1 MADEPAAADVE
12 PQETQPNILFLFAD
26 DQRADTVGAWGNDL
40 IDTPNLDRLVGEGW
54 SFRRNYVFGSNSG
67 AVCVPSR
74 AMVLTGRSWMRSPNR
89 MEGVPTLPRLLESA
103 GYRTFITGK
112 WHNGEQAL
120 LRAFDRGK
128 AVYLGGMA
136 DHTQTEVQ
144 DIEDGGMV
152 RPRVGERFS
161 SEMFADAVISFLNEQ
176 AASTSV
182 AGPEPGSET
191 AGRQA
196 KAGPDAGAVRGGPD
210 RPFFAYVPF
219 TAPHDPRQPPPEYRE
234 RYYDRNLPL
243 PANTMPQHPFDNG
256 ALILR
261 DENLAAWPRTEDVI
275 RDQLAEYYG
284 LITHLDEQVGRI
296 LDALD
301 ENGQAENTIVVYAAD
316 HGLSVGSHGLLG
328 KQNLY
333 EHSMRCPLI
342 VRGPG
347 IPRGETDALTYLFD
361 LFPTLLVQAGVA
373 PPSGIDGRDLAPL
386 WSGGD
391 PTWRKS
397 LFLPYRDVMRAVR
410 DDRYK
415 LIVYP
420 KVNHR
425 QLFDLAEDPDEL
437 LNLAADP
444 GHAGIAARLEAL
456 LEGWQTA
463 MGDSV
468 PLSVADP
475 APLHRDLTGTE
486 REPDRWQPDWIV
498 EKYFSQPPTAPT
510 RPGRGRGRG
519 CRRGVR
525 RPVRVSETG
534 TSGSPRL
541 RSPSRRRGSGRSRG
555 RSSACTGTSRSAG
568 RSACPSPGRDRR
580 GATHPAARRG

>member
-1 MADEPAAADVE
+1 MKVSAVLAPVALLALLGCAPPAADETAADAE
-12 PQETQPNILFLFAD
+12 PQATRPNILFLFAD
-26 DQRADTVGAWGNDL
+26 DQRADTIGAWGNEL
-40 IDTPNLDRLVGEGW
+40 IDTPNLDRLVAEGW

-112 WHNGEQAL
+112 WHNGEEAL
-120 LRAFDRGK
+120 LRAFDRGT
-128 AVYLGGMA
+128 AIYLGGMA

-144 DIEDGGMV
+144 DIENGGMV
-152 RPRVGERFS
+152 RRRVGERFS
-161 SEMFADAVISFLNEQ
+161 SELFADAVIEFLDEQ
-176 AASTSV
+176 A
-182 AGPEPGSET
+182 E
-191 AGRQA
+191 A
-196 KAGPDAGAVRGGPD
+196 KARGESGQ
-210 RPFFAYVPF
+210 PFFAYVPF

-243 PANTMPQHPFDNG
+243 PANYKLQHPFDNG

-284 LITHLDEQVGRI
+284 LITHLDDQVGRI
-296 LDALD
+296 LATLD
-301 ENGQAENTIVVYAAD
+301 ENGQAGNTIVVYAAD

-342 VRGPG
+342 IRGPG
-347 IPRGETDALTYLFD
+347 IPHGTTDAFTYLYD
-361 LFPTLLVQAGVA
+361 LFPTLLAQGAVA
-373 PPSGIDGRDLAPL
+373 EPPGIDGRDLTPL

-391 PTWRKS
+391 PTWRRS

-420 KVNHR
+420 NVNHR
-425 QLFDLAEDPDEL
+425 QLFDLTEDPDEL
-437 LNLAADP
+437 TNLIADP
-444 GHAGIAARLEAL
+444 GHAKAAARLEAL

-463 MGDSV
+463 MGDTV
-468 PLSVADP
+468 PLSVSDP

-486 REPDRWQPDWIV
+486 REPDRWQPEWIV
-498 EKYFSQPPTAPT
+498 EKYFE
-510 RPGRGRGRG
+510 
-519 CRRGVR
+519 
-525 RPVRVSETG
+525 VSLVAE
-534 TSGSPRL
+534 
-541 RSPSRRRGSGRSRG
+541 
-555 RSSACTGTSRSAG
+555 
-568 RSACPSPGRDRR
+568 DE
-580 GATHPAARRG
+580 

>member
-1 MADEPAAADVE
+1 MLALLALGCTAPVPEEPAGAAE
-12 PQETQPNILFLFAD
+12 PQVTQPNILFLFAD
-26 DQRADTVGAWGNDL
+26 DQRADTIGAWGNDL
-40 IDTPNLDRLVGEGW
+40 IDTPHLDRLVAEGW

-112 WHNGEQAL
+112 WHNGEEAL

-128 AVYLGGMA
+128 AIYLGGMA

-152 RPRVGERFS
+152 RRRVGETFS
-161 SEMFADAVISFLNEQ
+161 SELFADAVIEFLDEQ
-176 AASTSV
+176 AAAEASDE
-182 AGPEPGSET
+182 PE
-191 AGRQA
+191 Q
-196 KAGPDAGAVRGGPD
+196 
-210 RPFFAYVPF
+210 PFFAYVPF
-219 TAPHDPRQPPPEYRE
+219 TAPHDPRQPPPEYRQ
-234 RYYDRNLPL
+234 RYYERNLPL
-243 PANTMPQHPFDNG
+243 PANYKPQHPFDNG

-261 DENLAAWPRTEDVI
+261 DENLAAWPRTENVI

-284 LITHLDEQVGRI
+284 LITHLDDQVGRI
-296 LDALD
+296 LAAL
-301 ENGQAENTIVVYAAD
+301 EANGQAENTIVVYAAD

-342 VRGPG
+342 IRGPG
-347 IPRGETDALTYLFD
+347 VPHGTTDAFTYLYD
-361 LFPTLLVQAGVA
+361 LFPTLLAQGAVEA
-373 PPSGIDGRDLAPL
+373 PPGIDGRDLTPL

-391 PTWRKS
+391 STWRKS
-397 LFLPYRDVMRAVR
+397 VFLPYRDVMRAVR

-420 KVNHR
+420 NVNHR
-425 QLFDLAEDPDEL
+425 QLFDLVNDPDEL
-437 LNLAADP
+437 ENLMSDP
-444 GHAGIAARLEAL
+444 EQTETAVRLEAL

-463 MGDSV
+463 MGDTV
-468 PLSVADP
+468 PLSVPDP
-475 APLHRDLTGTE
+475 VPLHRDLTGTE

-498 EKYFSQPPTAPT
+498 EKYFDPI
-510 RPGRGRGRG
+510 
-519 CRRGVR
+519 
-525 RPVRVSETG
+525 
-534 TSGSPRL
+534 
-541 RSPSRRRGSGRSRG
+541 
-555 RSSACTGTSRSAG
+555 
-568 RSACPSPGRDRR
+568 
-580 GATHPAARRG
+580 ATEE

>member
-1 MADEPAAADVE
+1 MKVLARQQASNWVRRRVIHAPDDGRMDWFTGGAGSRHPGSRRLPPEADSGRAGRRPAPFGRAAVSAAIALLALLACAPQAADEPAADAE
-12 PQETQPNILFLFAD
+12 PQPPRPNVLFLFAD
-26 DQRADTVGAWGNDL
+26 DQRADTIGAWGNDL
-40 IDTPNLDRLVGEGW
+40 IDTPNLDRLAAEGW

-112 WHNGEQAL
+112 WHNGEEAL
-120 LRAFDRGK
+120 LRAFDRGT
-128 AVYLGGMA
+128 AIYLGGMA

-144 DIEDGGMV
+144 DIENGAMV
-152 RPRVGERFS
+152 RRRVGERFS
-161 SEMFADAVISFLNEQ
+161 SELFADAVIEFLDE
-176 AASTSV
+176 
-182 AGPEPGSET
+182 
-191 AGRQA
+191 QA
-196 KAGPDAGAVRGGPD
+196 KAAGGGTDRRNSAADGGADRGDSAADGGAE

-234 RYYDRNLPL
+234 RYYARNLPL
-243 PANTMPQHPFDNG
+243 PANYMPQHPFDNG

-275 RDQLAEYYG
+275 RDQIAEYYG
-284 LITHLDEQVGRI
+284 LIEHLDEQVGRI
-296 LDALD
+296 LAALD
-301 ENGQAENTIVVYAAD
+301 ENGQAGNTVVVYAAD

-347 IPRGETDALTYLFD
+347 IPQGTTDAFTYLYD
-361 LFPTLLVQAGVA
+361 LFPTLLAQGAVEE
-373 PPSGIDGRDLAPL
+373 PPGIDGRDLTPL

-397 LFLPYRDVMRAVR
+397 VFLPYRDVMRAVR
-410 DDRYK
+410 DDRHK

-420 KVNHR
+420 NVNHR
-425 QLFDLAEDPDEL
+425 QLFDLSEDPDEL
-437 LNLAADP
+437 TNLIADP
-444 GHAGIAARLEAL
+444 DHAQTAARLAAL
-456 LEGWQTA
+456 LEGWQAA
-463 MGDSV
+463 MGDTT
-468 PLSVADP
+468 PLSVPDP
-475 APLHRDLTGTE
+475 APLHRDLTGTD

-498 EKYFSQPPTAPT
+498 EKYFDP
-510 RPGRGRGRG
+510 
-519 CRRGVR
+519 
-525 RPVRVSETG
+525 
-534 TSGSPRL
+534 L
-541 RSPSRRRGSGRSRG
+541 
-555 RSSACTGTSRSAG
+555 
-568 RSACPSPGRDRR
+568 
-580 GATHPAARRG
+580 ATEE

>member
-1 MADEPAAADVE
+1 MLALLAFACTPPAADETAADAE
-12 PQETQPNILFLFAD
+12 PQPTRPNILFLFAD
-26 DQRADTVGAWGNDL
+26 DQRADTIGAWGNDL
-40 IDTPNLDRLVGEGW
+40 IDTPNLDRLVAEGW

-112 WHNGEQAL
+112 WHNGEEAL
-120 LRAFDRGK
+120 LRAFDRGT

-144 DIEDGGMV
+144 DIENGGMV
-152 RPRVGERFS
+152 RRRVGETFS
-161 SEMFADAVISFLNEQ
+161 SELFADAVIEFLDEQ
-176 AASTSV
+176 AV
-182 AGPEPGSET
+182 AEAGGDSE
-191 AGRQA
+191 Q
-196 KAGPDAGAVRGGPD
+196 
-210 RPFFAYVPF
+210 PFFAYVPF

-234 RYYDRNLPL
+234 RYYQRNLPL
-243 PANTMPQHPFDNG
+243 PANYKPQHPFDNG

-284 LITHLDEQVGRI
+284 LITHLDDQVGRI
-296 LDALD
+296 LATLD
-301 ENGQAENTIVVYAAD
+301 ENGQAGNTVVVYAAD

-342 VRGPG
+342 IRGPG
-347 IPRGETDALTYLFD
+347 IPHGTTDAFTYLYD
-361 LFPTLLVQAGVA
+361 LFPTLLAQGAVA
-373 PPSGIDGRDLAPL
+373 EPPGIDGRDLTPL

-420 KVNHR
+420 NVNHR
-425 QLFDLAEDPDEL
+425 QLFDLVEDPDEL
-437 LNLAADP
+437 HNLIADP
-444 GHAGIAARLEAL
+444 DHAEIAARLEAL
-456 LEGWQTA
+456 LEGWQAA
-463 MGDSV
+463 MGDTT
-468 PLSVADP
+468 PLSVPDP
-475 APLHRDLTGTE
+475 APLRRDLTGTE

-498 EKYFSQPPTAPT
+498 EKYF
-510 RPGRGRGRG
+510 
-519 CRRGVR
+519 
-525 RPVRVSETG
+525 
-534 TSGSPRL
+534 
-541 RSPSRRRGSGRSRG
+541 
-555 RSSACTGTSRSAG
+555 
-568 RSACPSPGRDRR
+568 DR
-580 GATHPAARRG
+580 

>member
-1 MADEPAAADVE
+1 MGSLYVGARMAAALAFAGAALLSCAAPVADEPAAADAE

-26 DQRADTVGAWGNDL
+26 DQRADTIGAWGNDL
-40 IDTPNLDRLVGEGW
+40 IDTPNLDRLVAEGW

-89 MEGVPTLPRLLESA
+89 MQGVPTLPRLLETA

-112 WHNGEQAL
+112 WHNGEEAL
-120 LRAFDRGK
+120 LRSFDRGT

-144 DIEDGGMV
+144 DIERGGMV
-152 RPRVGERFS
+152 RRRVGETFS
-161 SEMFADAVISFLNEQ
+161 SELFADAVIEFLNEQ
-176 AASTSV
+176 ASAD
-182 AGPEPGSET
+182 EGSES
-191 AGRQA
+191 GE
-196 KAGPDAGAVRGGPD
+196 
-210 RPFFAYVPF
+210 PFFAYVPF

-234 RYYDRNLPL
+234 RYYERNLPL
-243 PANTMPQHPFDNG
+243 PPNYMPQHPFDNG

-275 RDQLAEYYG
+275 RDQVAEYYG

-296 LDALD
+296 LETLD
-301 ENGQAENTIVVYAAD
+301 ENGQAGNTIVVYAAD

-342 VRGPG
+342 IRGPG
-347 IPRGETDALTYLFD
+347 IPNGSTDAFTYLFD
-361 LFPTLLVQAGVA
+361 LFPTLLAQGAVEE
-373 PPSGIDGRDLAPL
+373 PPGIDGRDLAPL

-397 LFLPYRDVMRAVR
+397 VFLPYRDVMRAVR

-420 KVNHR
+420 NVNYR
-425 QLFDLAEDPDEL
+425 QLFDLADDPDEL
-437 LNLAADP
+437 DNLISDP
-444 GHAGIAARLEAL
+444 EHTETAVRLEAL

-463 MGDSV
+463 MGDTV
-468 PLSVADP
+468 PLSVPDP

-498 EKYFSQPPTAPT
+498 EKYFDLS
-510 RPGRGRGRG
+510 
-519 CRRGVR
+519 V
-525 RPVRVSETG
+525 
-534 TSGSPRL
+534 
-541 RSPSRRRGSGRSRG
+541 
-555 RSSACTGTSRSAG
+555 AG
-568 RSACPSPGRDRR
+568 DG
-580 GATHPAARRG
+580 

>member
-1 MADEPAAADVE
+1 MVLAVAPLALALACAPQATPEPAGDAE
-12 PQETQPNILFLFAD
+12 PQEPRPNILFLFAD
-26 DQRADTVGAWGNDL
+26 DQRADTIGAWGNEL
-40 IDTPNLDRLVGEGW
+40 IDTPNLDRLVAEGW

-112 WHNGEQAL
+112 WHNGEEAL
-120 LRAFDRGK
+120 LRAFDRGT
-128 AVYLGGMA
+128 AIYLGGMA

-144 DIEDGGMV
+144 DIENGGMV
-152 RPRVGERFS
+152 RRRVGERFS
-161 SEMFADAVISFLNEQ
+161 SELFADAVIEFLDEQ
-176 AASTSV
+176 AAAEAS
-182 AGPEPGSET
+182 GEPG
-191 AGRQA
+191 Q
-196 KAGPDAGAVRGGPD
+196 
-210 RPFFAYVPF
+210 PFFAYVPF

-234 RYYDRNLPL
+234 RYYQRNLPL
-243 PANTMPQHPFDNG
+243 PANYKPQHPFDNG

-284 LITHLDEQVGRI
+284 LITHLDDQVGRI
-296 LDALD
+296 LAALD
-301 ENGQAENTIVVYAAD
+301 ENGQAEHTVVVYAAD

-342 VRGPG
+342 IRGPG
-347 IPRGETDALTYLFD
+347 VPHGTTDAFTYLYD
-361 LFPTLLVQAGVA
+361 LFPTLLAQGAVA
-373 PPSGIDGRDLAPL
+373 EPPGIDGRDLTPL

-391 PTWRKS
+391 PTWRRS

-420 KVNHR
+420 NVNHR
-425 QLFDLAEDPDEL
+425 QLFDLSEDPDEL
-437 LNLAADP
+437 TNLIADRD
-444 GHAGIAARLEAL
+444 HVETAARLEAL

-463 MGDSV
+463 MGDTV
-468 PLSVADP
+468 PLSVSNP
-475 APLHRDLTGTE
+475 APLRRDLTGTE
-486 REPDRWQPDWIV
+486 REPDRWQPEWIV
-498 EKYFSQPPTAPT
+498 AKYFDVPATAD
-510 RPGRGRGRG
+510 G
-519 CRRGVR
+519 
-525 RPVRVSETG
+525 
-534 TSGSPRL
+534 
-541 RSPSRRRGSGRSRG
+541 
-555 RSSACTGTSRSAG
+555 
-568 RSACPSPGRDRR
+568 
-580 GATHPAARRG
+580 

>member
-1 MADEPAAADVE
+1 MNVPASALAAALLALLACAPRAADELAGKAE
-12 PQETQPNILFLFAD
+12 PLGPRPNIVFLFAD
-26 DQRADTVGAWGNDL
+26 DQRADTIGAWGNEL
-40 IDTPNLDRLVGEGW
+40 IDTPNLDRLAAEGW

-74 AMVLTGRSWMRSPNR
+74 AMVLTGRSWMRSPNN
-89 MEGVPTLPRLLESA
+89 MDGVPTLPRLLEAA

-112 WHNGEQAL
+112 WHNGEEAL

-128 AVYLGGMA
+128 AIYLGGMA

-144 DIEDGGMV
+144 DIENGGMV
-152 RPRVGERFS
+152 RRRVGERFS
-161 SEMFADAVISFLNEQ
+161 SELFADAVIEFLGDE
-176 AASTSV
+176 ASSAEEDV
-182 AGPEPGSET
+182 E
-191 AGRQA
+191 
-196 KAGPDAGAVRGGPD
+196 D

-234 RYYDRNLPL
+234 RYYERDLPL
-243 PANTMPQHPFDNG
+243 PANYMPQHPFDNG

-275 RDQLAEYYG
+275 RDQVAEYYG
-284 LITHLDEQVGRI
+284 LISHLDEQVGRI

-301 ENGQAENTIVVYAAD
+301 ENGQADNTIVVYAAD

-342 VRGPG
+342 IRGPG
-347 IPRGETDALTYLFD
+347 IPHGTTEAFTYLYD
-361 LFPTLLVQAGVA
+361 LFPTLLAAGGVEA
-373 PPSGIDGRDLAPL
+373 PPGIDGRDLAPL

-397 LFLPYRDVMRAVR
+397 VFLPYRDVMRAVR

-420 KVNHR
+420 NVNHR
-425 QLFDLAEDPDEL
+425 QLFDLAEDPAEL
-437 LNLAADP
+437 TNLIVSPDHAAT
-444 GHAGIAARLEAL
+444 AARLAAL

-463 MGDSV
+463 MGDTV

-486 REPDRWQPDWIV
+486 RAPDRWQPDWIV
-498 EKYFSQPPTAPT
+498 EKYFDEPTA
-510 RPGRGRGRG
+510 
-519 CRRGVR
+519 
-525 RPVRVSETG
+525 
-534 TSGSPRL
+534 
-541 RSPSRRRGSGRSRG
+541 
-555 RSSACTGTSRSAG
+555 
-568 RSACPSPGRDRR
+568 D
-580 GATHPAARRG
+580 

>member
-1 MADEPAAADVE
+1 MLAPVALLALLGCTPPAADETAADAE
-12 PQETQPNILFLFAD
+12 PQPSRPNILFLFAD
-26 DQRADTVGAWGNDL
+26 DQRADTIGAWDNEL
-40 IDTPNLDRLVGEGW
+40 IDTPNLDRLVAEAW

-112 WHNGEQAL
+112 WHNGEEAL
-120 LRAFDRGK
+120 LRAFDRGT
-128 AVYLGGMA
+128 AIYLGGMA

-144 DIEDGGMV
+144 DIENGGMV
-152 RPRVGERFS
+152 RRRVGERFS
-161 SEMFADAVISFLNEQ
+161 SELFADAVIEFLDEQ
-176 AASTSV
+176 AAAEAS
-182 AGPEPGSET
+182 GEPG
-191 AGRQA
+191 Q
-196 KAGPDAGAVRGGPD
+196 
-210 RPFFAYVPF
+210 PFFAYVPF

-234 RYYDRNLPL
+234 RYYQRNLPL
-243 PANTMPQHPFDNG
+243 PANYKPQHPFDNG

-284 LITHLDEQVGRI
+284 LITHLDDQVGRI
-296 LDALD
+296 LAALD
-301 ENGQAENTIVVYAAD
+301 ENGQAGNTIVVYAAD

-342 VRGPG
+342 IRGPG
-347 IPRGETDALTYLFD
+347 IPNGTTDAFTYLYD
-361 LFPTLLVQAGVA
+361 VFPTLLAQGTVA
-373 PPSGIDGRDLAPL
+373 EPPGIDGRDLTPL

-397 LFLPYRDVMRAVR
+397 VFLPYRDVMRAVR

-420 KVNHR
+420 NVNHR
-425 QLFDLAEDPDEL
+425 QLFDLVEDPDEL
-437 LNLAADP
+437 HNLISDP
-444 GHAGIAARLEAL
+444 DLAETAARLEAL

-463 MGDSV
+463 MGDTT
-468 PLSVADP
+468 PLSVPDP
-475 APLHRDLTGTE
+475 APLHRDLTGTD

-498 EKYFSQPPTAPT
+498 AKYF
-510 RPGRGRGRG
+510 
-519 CRRGVR
+519 
-525 RPVRVSETG
+525 
-534 TSGSPRL
+534 
-541 RSPSRRRGSGRSRG
+541 
-555 RSSACTGTSRSAG
+555 
-568 RSACPSPGRDRR
+568 DD
-580 GATHPAARRG
+580 

>member
-1 MADEPAAADVE
+1 MGSLYVGARMAAALAFAGAALLSCAAPVADEPAAADAE

-26 DQRADTVGAWGNDL
+26 DQRADTIGAWGNDL
-40 IDTPNLDRLVGEGW
+40 IDTPNLDRLVAEGW

-89 MEGVPTLPRLLESA
+89 MEGVPTLPRLLETA

-112 WHNGEQAL
+112 WHNGEEAL
-120 LRAFDRGK
+120 HRSFDRGS

-144 DIEDGGMV
+144 DIENGGMV
-152 RPRVGERFS
+152 RRRVGETFS
-161 SEMFADAVISFLNEQ
+161 SELFADAVIEFLNEQ
-176 AASTSV
+176 ASA
-182 AGPEPGSET
+182 AEGSES
-191 AGRQA
+191 GE
-196 KAGPDAGAVRGGPD
+196 
-210 RPFFAYVPF
+210 PFFAYVPF

-234 RYYDRNLPL
+234 RYYERNLPL
-243 PANTMPQHPFDNG
+243 PANYMPQHRFDNG

-275 RDQLAEYYG
+275 RDQVAEYYG

-296 LDALD
+296 LEALD
-301 ENGQAENTIVVYAAD
+301 VNGQAENTIVVYAAD

-342 VRGPG
+342 IRGPG
-347 IPRGETDALTYLFD
+347 IPNGSTEAFTYLFD
-361 LFPTLLVQAGVA
+361 LFPTLLAQADAEA
-373 PPSGIDGRDLAPL
+373 PPGIDGRDLAPL

-397 LFLPYRDVMRAVR
+397 VFLPYRDVMRAVR

-420 KVNHR
+420 NVNHR
-425 QLFDLAEDPDEL
+425 QLFDLSEDPDEL
-437 LNLAADP
+437 DNLIADP
-444 GHAGIAARLEAL
+444 EHTETAVRLEAL

-463 MGDSV
+463 MGDTV
-468 PLSVADP
+468 PLSVPDP

-486 REPDRWQPDWIV
+486 REPDRWQPEWIV
-498 EKYFSQPPTAPT
+498 EKYFDLS
-510 RPGRGRGRG
+510 
-519 CRRGVR
+519 V
-525 RPVRVSETG
+525 
-534 TSGSPRL
+534 
-541 RSPSRRRGSGRSRG
+541 
-555 RSSACTGTSRSAG
+555 AG
-568 RSACPSPGRDRR
+568 DG
-580 GATHPAARRG
+580 

>member
-1 MADEPAAADVE
+1 MKVPAVLAPVALLTLLGCAPPAVDEAAPAAELQA
-12 PQETQPNILFLFAD
+12 TRPNILFLFAD
-26 DQRADTVGAWGNDL
+26 DQRADTIGAWGNEL
-40 IDTPNLDRLVGEGW
+40 IDTPNLDRLAAEGW

-112 WHNGEQAL
+112 WHNGEEAL
-120 LRAFDRGK
+120 LRSFDRGT
-128 AVYLGGMA
+128 AIYLGGMA

-144 DIEDGGMV
+144 DIENGGMV
-152 RPRVGERFS
+152 RRRVGERFS
-161 SEMFADAVISFLNEQ
+161 SELFADAVIEFLDGQ
-176 AASTSV
+176 AAAEASGES
-182 AGPEPGSET
+182 G
-191 AGRQA
+191 Q
-196 KAGPDAGAVRGGPD
+196 
-210 RPFFAYVPF
+210 PFFAYVPF

-234 RYYDRNLPL
+234 RYYERNLPL
-243 PANTMPQHPFDNG
+243 PANYKPQHPFDNG

-284 LITHLDEQVGRI
+284 LITHLDDQVGRI
-296 LDALD
+296 LATLD
-301 ENGQAENTIVVYAAD
+301 ENGQAGNTIVVYAAD

-342 VRGPG
+342 IRGPG
-347 IPRGETDALTYLFD
+347 IPHGTTDAFTYLYD
-361 LFPTLLVQAGVA
+361 LFPTLLAQGAVA
-373 PPSGIDGRDLAPL
+373 EPPGIDGRDLTPL

-420 KVNHR
+420 NVNHR
-425 QLFDLAEDPDEL
+425 QLFDLVNDPDEL
-437 LNLAADP
+437 ENLISDP
-444 GHAGIAARLEAL
+444 EHTETAVRLEAL

-463 MGDSV
+463 MGDTV
-468 PLSVADP
+468 PLSVPDP
-475 APLHRDLTGTE
+475 APLRRDLTGTE
-486 REPDRWQPDWIV
+486 REPDRWQPEWIV
-498 EKYFSQPPTAPT
+498 EKYFD
-510 RPGRGRGRG
+510 G
-519 CRRGVR
+519 
-525 RPVRVSETG
+525 
-534 TSGSPRL
+534 
-541 RSPSRRRGSGRSRG
+541 
-555 RSSACTGTSRSAG
+555 
-568 RSACPSPGRDRR
+568 
-580 GATHPAARRG
+580 

>member
-1 MADEPAAADVE
+1 MLAPVALLALLGCAPPAADETAADAE
-12 PQETQPNILFLFAD
+12 PQPPRPNILFLFAD
-26 DQRADTVGAWGNDL
+26 DQRADTIGAWGNEL
-40 IDTPNLDRLVGEGW
+40 IDTPNLDRLVAEGW

-112 WHNGEQAL
+112 WHNGEEAL
-120 LRAFDRGK
+120 LRAFDRGT
-128 AVYLGGMA
+128 AIYLGGMA

-144 DIEDGGMV
+144 DIENGGMV
-152 RPRVGERFS
+152 RRRVGERFS
-161 SEMFADAVISFLNEQ
+161 SELFADAVIEFLDEQ
-176 AASTSV
+176 AAADAS
-182 AGPEPGSET
+182 GET
-191 AGRQA
+191 GQ
-196 KAGPDAGAVRGGPD
+196 
-210 RPFFAYVPF
+210 PFFAYVPF

-234 RYYDRNLPL
+234 RYYQRNLPL
-243 PANTMPQHPFDNG
+243 PANYKPQHPFDNG

-284 LITHLDEQVGRI
+284 LITHLDDQVGRI
-296 LDALD
+296 LAALD
-301 ENGQAENTIVVYAAD
+301 ENGQAGNTIVVYAAD

-342 VRGPG
+342 IRGPG
-347 IPRGETDALTYLFD
+347 VPHGTTDAFTYLYD
-361 LFPTLLVQAGVA
+361 LFPTLLAQGAVA
-373 PPSGIDGRDLAPL
+373 EPPGIDGRDLAPL

-391 PTWRKS
+391 PTWRQS

-420 KVNHR
+420 NVNHR
-425 QLFDLAEDPDEL
+425 QLFDLVEDPDEL
-437 LNLAADP
+437 HNLIADP
-444 GHAGIAARLEAL
+444 DHAEIAARLEAL
-456 LEGWQTA
+456 LEGWQAA
-463 MGDSV
+463 MGDTT
-468 PLSVADP
+468 PLSVPDP
-475 APLHRDLTGTE
+475 APLRRDLTGTE

-498 EKYFSQPPTAPT
+498 EKYFD
-510 RPGRGRGRG
+510 G
-519 CRRGVR
+519 
-525 RPVRVSETG
+525 
-534 TSGSPRL
+534 
-541 RSPSRRRGSGRSRG
+541 
-555 RSSACTGTSRSAG
+555 
-568 RSACPSPGRDRR
+568 
-580 GATHPAARRG
+580 